1 MRKIYNYILI
11 ACFILLATT
20 CNAQV
25 TVKLSQL
32 AGTTWKTVKPNDTK
46 ILRMW
51 TFSSKGYKRYMVYTM
66 YDNRKSEGLT
76 YSFYLDPVNSYK
88 FEHSKV
94 GVSKKGCYIHEYNSN
109 KNYSDIWV
117 IESFD
122 DDKGIMTI
130 TKKINTDAPIVIG
143 TNTITLVLKRI
154 Q

>member
-1 MRKIYNYILI
+1 MRKIYNYILTV
-11 ACFILLATT
+11 CFALSATT

-32 AGTTWKTVKPNDTK
+32 AGTTWKTIKPNDTK
-46 ILRMW
+46 IERMW
-51 TFSSKGYKRYMVYTM
+51 TFSSKVYKQYRIYTF
-66 YDNRKSEGLT
+66 DNYRKSPGVT
-76 YSFYLDPVNSYK
+76 YPFYLDSIYSFN

-94 GVSKKGCYIHEYNSN
+94 GVSKKGCYIHEYNAN